1 MFPLSLFSICSSYT
15 FIHVKCK
22 DIFLC
27 MPWCHIEYCLQGV
40 RRMSIQ
46 NRFPYNKHWHCM
58 AYGFFFVVRRL
69 LVPCCLSLFYSFDA
83 WTCFFFS
90 FSYIQRRRKGK
101 EILRIFHKMLN
112 YISSYIDLLV
122 LMPNNSYQ
130 HVIVV
135 AQIDSIVAFFW
146 KALLL
151 FVKRCFVWIIIYFQY
166 FIKFRR
172 KTSYCIWKEN
182 VLFQ

>member
-1 MFPLSLFSICSSYT
+1 
-15 FIHVKCK
+15 
-22 DIFLC
+22 
-27 MPWCHIEYCLQGV
+27 
-40 RRMSIQ
+40 MSTQ

-58 AYGFFFVVRRL
+58 AYGFFLVVRRL

-112 YISSYIDLLV
+112 YISCYIDLLV

-166 FIKFRR
+166 LYKISKKNLVLYMKGKRFIPIKGNFHW
-172 KTSYCIWKEN
+172 KYCIRITSHVYESCFEKGTI
-182 VLFQ
+182 LT